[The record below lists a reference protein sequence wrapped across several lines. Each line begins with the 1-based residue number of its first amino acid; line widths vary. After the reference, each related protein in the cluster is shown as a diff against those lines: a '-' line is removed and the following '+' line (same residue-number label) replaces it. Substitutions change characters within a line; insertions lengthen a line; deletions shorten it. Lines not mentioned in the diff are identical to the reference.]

1 MLFPKELKYQKTDEW
16 VKVEDDIATVGIS
29 DYAQDALSDVVY
41 VELMV
46 EVGDSVKQGD
56 TLATVE
62 SVKAAA
68 DVNIPVNGEVVELN
82 EALADTPELL
92 NQSPYDEAW
101 IVKIKL
107 APEAG
112 LDTLLDAKTY
122 EKYCQEER

>member
-16 VKVEDDIATVGIS
+16 VKIEGDIATVGVS

-46 EVGDSVKQGD
+46 EVGDKVNQGD

-82 EALADTPELL
+82 TALSDSPELI
-92 NQSPYDEAW
+92 NESPYEEAW
-101 IVKIKL
+101 IAKIKY

-112 LDTLLDAKTY
+112 LENLLDAETY
-122 EKYCQEER
+122 EKYCQER

>member
-16 VKVEDDIATVGIS
+16 VKIEGDTATVGVS

-46 EVGDSVKQGD
+46 EVGDKVNQGD

-82 EALADTPELL
+82 TALSDSPELI
-92 NQSPYDEAW
+92 NESPYEEAW
-101 IVKIKL
+101 IAKIKL

-112 LDTLLDAKTY
+112 LENLLDAETY
-122 EKYCQEER
+122 EKYCQER

>member
-1 MLFPKELKYQKTDEW
+1 MLFPEELKYQKTDEW
-16 VKVEDDIATVGIS
+16 VKIEGDIATVGVS

-46 EVGDSVKQGD
+46 EVGDKVNQGD

-82 EALADTPELL
+82 TALSDSPELI
-92 NQSPYDEAW
+92 NESPYEEAW
-101 IVKIKL
+101 IAKIKL

-112 LDTLLDAKTY
+112 LENLLDAETY
-122 EKYCQEER
+122 EKYCQER

>member
-16 VKVEDDIATVGIS
+16 VKIEGDIATVGVS

-46 EVGDSVKQGD
+46 EVGDKVNQGD

-82 EALADTPELL
+82 TTLSDSPELI
-92 NQSPYDEAW
+92 NESSYEEAW
-101 IVKIKL
+101 IAKIKL

-112 LDTLLDAKTY
+112 LENLLDAETY
-122 EKYCQEER
+122 EKYCQER